1 MILVVVYFLR
11 IKDNKIKTGSLF
23 LILSAENTQDKLEIS
38 KIINIL
44 DRFSEFIE
52 VKKIEQT
59 NSRQELSLNIILKDP
74 KDIDKITKELNNY
87 HKNLEI
93 NIIDSHSIFN

>member
-1 MILVVVYFLR
+1 MFVYFLR
-11 IKDNKIKTGSLF
+11 LKDNKLKTGSLL
-23 LILSAENTQDKLEIS
+23 LILSTDDNKEKLEIS

-44 DRFSEFIE
+44 DKFSEFIE

-74 KDIDKITKELNNY
+74 KDIDKITEELNNY
-87 HKNLEI
+87 HKDLDI